1 MINAKT
7 ALSDLAFIVYKALRH
22 GGVDAVLSGGAVV
35 SVYSNNKYESR
46 DLDFIS
52 ADNNESIEKAMEKI
66 GFVRRGK
73 NFVHTN
79 TKFTV
84 EFPTGPLAI
93 GNELIKTPKES
104 IVEGKRIKIL
114 SPTDA
119 IKDRLAGYFY
129 FKDPQ
134 NLEQAKLLY
143 REVGGN
149 LNKVKAWAVAEG
161 ELEKFEIFRN
171 SLKQVRSRS

>member
-1 MINAKT
+1 MINART
-7 ALSDLAFIVYKALRH
+7 RLSDLAFVVYKALKAS
-22 GGVDAVLSGGAVV
+22 GVDAVLSGGAVV
-35 SVYSNNKYESR
+35 SVYSKNKYESR

-52 ADNNESIEKAMEKI
+52 ADDNESIDKAMDKI
-66 GFVRRGK
+66 GFVRHGK
-73 NFVHTN
+73 NFIHPK

-84 EFPTGPLAI
+84 EFPSGPLAI

-104 IVEGKRIKIL
+104 VVNGKRIKIL

-149 LNKVKAWAVAEG
+149 LSKVRAWAVAEG
-161 ELEKFEIFRN
+161 ELEKYEIFIR
-171 SLKQVRSRS
+171 SLNRKRMT